1 MSRFAD
7 GIVAFERGEFH
18 KAAALFTA
26 AISEGDNVA
35 AALSK
40 RGVCRLKWGDRTEAE
55 RDLRQAVAT
64 DDRCL
69 SAIVNLGN
77 LMLED
82 GKFDEAQVHYDR
94 ALRIDETYSFAHYN
108 LGVLYRKRGNL
119 AASIREL
126 RLAARYEVKS
136 ESTRKRLA
144 RRKRGN
150 SNP

>member
-64 DDRCL
+64 DGRCL

-77 LMLED
+77 FMLED
-82 GKFDEAQVHYDR
+82 GKLDEAQVHYDR

-126 RLAARYEVKS
+126 RLASKYESRS
-136 ESTRKRLA
+136 EPMRKLPG
-144 RRKRGN
+144 RRKKQR
-150 SNP
+150 